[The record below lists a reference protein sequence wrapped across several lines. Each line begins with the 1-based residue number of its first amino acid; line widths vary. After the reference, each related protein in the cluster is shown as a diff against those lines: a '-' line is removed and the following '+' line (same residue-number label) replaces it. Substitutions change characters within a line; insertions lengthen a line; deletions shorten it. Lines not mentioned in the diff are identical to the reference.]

1 VPEMAED
8 LTHEVFLKI
17 WEVRHQ
23 LHIERSFKSYLFRVS
38 HNKAID
44 MHRKIAADNRLMD
57 QLAQHY
63 NAGALEEDLFS
74 QEDLQRFNALFE
86 EALASLSPRRRRI
99 YEMSKK
105 EKKSYEQIGLEL
117 NISRNTVKG
126 HISQTLALLKEFILE
141 KGQFALVLFII
152 KKML

>member
-38 HNKAID
+38 HNKAVD

-63 NAGALEEDLFS
+63 NASALEDLFS
-74 QEDLQRFNALFE
+74 QEDLQQFNALLE
-86 EALASLSPRRRRI
+86 QALVSLSPQRRKI

-105 EKKSYEQIGLEL
+105 EKKSYEQIAQEL
-117 NISRNTVKG
+117 NISKNTVKA

-141 KGQFALVLFII
+141 KGQFILVLFII
-152 KKML
+152 KKLL